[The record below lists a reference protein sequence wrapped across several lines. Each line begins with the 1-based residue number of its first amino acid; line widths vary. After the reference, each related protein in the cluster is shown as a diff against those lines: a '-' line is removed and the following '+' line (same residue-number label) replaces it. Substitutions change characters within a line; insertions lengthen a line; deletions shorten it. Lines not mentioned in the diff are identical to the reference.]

1 MANLIT
7 ETPCDTQFSNQFFSQ
22 LIVKYALERG
32 GKQKSVCHCMLKK
45 EKLLMESIEWVGAW
59 PAGPFL

>member
-7 ETPCDTQFSNQFFSQ
+7 ETPCDTQFFQSVFSL

-32 GKQKSVCHCMLKK
+32 GKTKKKVCVIVC
-45 EKLLMESIEWVGAW
+45 
-59 PAGPFL
+59 

>member
-32 GKQKSVCHCMLKK
+32 GKTKKVCVIVC
-45 EKLLMESIEWVGAW
+45 
-59 PAGPFL
+59 